1 MKPLSLLIAWMFVA
15 PGWASNGSVPS
26 APCTT
31 EPCAVDAS
39 VGRVDLRM
47 HNKDA
52 QGVLNGVLNDT
63 AFWQGA
69 SQSSYDKKL
78 YDEIRLK
85 DTSSGYVPMIT
96 GQGDEDFPG
105 EIVADIVFRRNTD
118 IPRHMSGA
126 KAVVTLGT
134 GYDSSVGAEYRDSF
148 YLLDL
153 TAFYGHF
160 GQRMYKKYDEN
171 QKQHVMWF
179 EKLDETFVDASTW
192 AAYQAKMTETI
203 DNLDKRW
210 AFNSVIEVTDVYG
223 MFVVTPGESMESR
236 VTFVSKLTFGDG
248 TGFIAKVGSQMP
260 MVIKAGL
267 KSGFDACVAI
277 AKDEKRKRLAR
288 QAP

>member
-1 MKPLSLLIAWMFVA
+1 MKPLSILIAWMFAA
-15 PGWASNGSVPS
+15 PGWASNGSTPVP
-26 APCTT
+26 PC
-31 EPCAVDAS
+31 ESHPCSIDAT

-47 HNKDA
+47 HNKAA
-52 QGVLNGVLNDT
+52 QDVLNGVLHDAT
-63 AFWQGA
+63 FWQGA
-69 SQSSYDKKL
+69 SHSSYDKKL

-96 GQGDEDFPG
+96 GEGDEDYPA
-105 EIVADIVFRRNTD
+105 EVVADIVFRRNTD

-126 KAVVTLGT
+126 KAVVNLGS

-153 TAFYGHF
+153 TVFYGHF
-160 GQRMYKKYDEN
+160 AQRMYRKYDES

-179 EKLDETFVDASTW
+179 EKLDESFVDAATW
-192 AAYQAKMTETI
+192 AAYQAKMTQTI

-210 AFNSVIEVTDVYG
+210 AFNSIIEVTDVYG
-223 MFVVTPGESMESR
+223 MFVVTPGEELESR

-277 AKDEKRKRLAR
+277 ARDEKHKRLGSP
-288 QAP
+288 AP